1 MTTNQH
7 CRQAVTP
14 PACLQ
19 TTNALLLALQ
29 PVGPDLILL
38 LALEVLLWTA

>member
-1 MTTNQH
+1 MITNQC
-7 CRQAVTP
+7 CRKAVTP

-19 TTNALLLALQ
+19 TAKALLLALQ

>member
-7 CRQAVTP
+7 CRKAVTP
-14 PACLQ
+14 PAFLHK
-19 TTNALLLALQ
+19 TNALLLALQ